1 MSTLYHIGIVKA
13 VVAMGTANF
22 PELTDKVFIV
32 NAPWAAVKGWN
43 LISPMLPPVRAQTI
57 KNLLKRFVRRFPP
70 DDKITTSSFAKA
82 GSGQT
87 SIGKTQP

>member
-1 MSTLYHIGIVKA
+1 MRFSPAGLNMSTLYHIGIVKA

-43 LISPMLPPVRAQTI
+43 LISPMLPPVR
-57 KNLLKRFVRRFPP
+57 KRDFSVCAFPMFVPSLP
-70 DDKITTSSFAKA
+70 W
-82 GSGQT
+82 
-87 SIGKTQP
+87 

>member
-43 LISPMLPPVRAQTI
+43 LISPMLPPVR
-57 KNLLKRFVRRFPP
+57 KRDFLCVLSLCLSR
-70 DDKITTSSFAKA
+70 ACL
-82 GSGQT
+82 
-87 SIGKTQP
+87 GKVIVYMYK

>member
-43 LISPMLPPVRAQTI
+43 LISPMLPPVR
-57 KNLLKRFVRRFPP
+57 KRDFFWCVLSLCLSR
-70 DDKITTSSFAKA
+70 ACL
-82 GSGQT
+82 
-87 SIGKTQP
+87 GKVIVHMYK